1 MSSLAGPSASLSE
14 VWVEP
19 SSELEP
25 SPAIMISPISAFR
38 GARSNVG
45 TGAGRDGDK
54 VKRSSR
60 LRDLA
65 TDLDARETERE

>member
-1 MSSLAGPSASLSE
+1 MCVGSLVGPSPSLSE
-14 VWVEP
+14 GWVEP

-25 SPAIMISPISAFR
+25 SPAIIISPISAFR

-45 TGAGRDGDK
+45 TGAGRAEDK

-65 TDLDARETERE
+65 ADLDARER